1 MRDQEYFFFFS
12 YFFAYSVEIERLVGL
27 AGVNLS
33 SLALPLC
40 RISRTYATKGYTFTS
55 TSASVLASADRKRKK
70 NTGLPFLFFSLLSD
84 PAYRRCSYL
93 RGTGT
98 ITPEQKKKHQHD
110 QPLSQKSCRG
120 VLVVYRCHATLQN
133 SQDITTQS

>member
-40 RISRTYATKGYTFTS
+40 RISRTYATKGYTCTS

-70 NTGLPFLFFSLLSD
+70 NTSLPFLFFSLLSD

-98 ITPEQKKKHQHD
+98 ITPEQKKNTNMTS
-110 QPLSQKSCRG
+110 LCQKSCRG
-120 VLVVYRCHATLQN
+120 VSVVYRCHATLQN